1 MHLPSTSSNYNAF
14 VFFIFFMYIEQTQG
28 NLVYVGRKLPNF
40 ATLLSNPMKSVYN
53 YHCINLAKKKKRPK
67 DKNVY
72 LQELDRFVENSSSI
86 I

>member
-40 ATLLSNPMKSVYN
+40 ATLFSNPMKSVYN
-53 YHCINLAKKKKRPK
+53 YHCINLAKKKKAER
-67 DKNVY
+67 
-72 LQELDRFVENSSSI
+72 QERISTRTGSFC
-86 I
+86 